1 MSPMKKT
8 FSMFLAAG
16 LACATMMSG
25 TDAKS
30 DGETNGGGTAAIYKN
45 IPPDQIEFLST
56 NERIVSVSSSGSP
69 SAIWEALEHGER
81 VECLACIPAVAPLLY
96 DTNAKNREIAA
107 WWLRRRVFG
116 VFGPGEVYETT
127 LATLKN
133 DPNPTRRAYAA
144 NALGEF
150 LLAPGIAACAEAL
163 SKDSDADVRVAAAAA
178 LGRLNDEGGGS
189 LARALGD
196 GEPKVRLAALKSVG
210 HVNGFS
216 DVASVARL
224 TGDGDAQVRRRAVEV
239 LDGLYAKDSVASVLA
254 LAKSDPDADVRIA
267 ACHALMTFGD
277 GSARATLESIAKDD
291 KNGLVRD
298 MAAIA
303 LRRV

>member
-1 MSPMKKT
+1 MKKT
-8 FSMFLAAG
+8 LSTILAAG
-16 LACATMMSG
+16 FACATMMSG

-30 DGETNGGGTAAIYKN
+30 DGELNGGGTAAIYKN

-56 NERIVSVSSSGSP
+56 NERIVSVASSGAP

-96 DTNAKNREIAA
+96 DATAQNREIAA
-107 WWLRRRVFG
+107 WWLRRRVLG

-133 DPNPTRRAYAA
+133 DPNPTRRSYAA

-150 LLAPGIAACAEAL
+150 LIRPGIAACADAL
-163 SKDSDADVRVAAAAA
+163 ANDSDAGVRVAAAQA
-178 LGRLNDEGGGS
+178 LGRLNSDGNGALG
-189 LARALGD
+189 RALGD
-196 GEPKVRLAALKSVG
+196 GESSVRLAALKSAG
-210 HVNGFS
+210 RVNGFN

-224 TGDGDAQVRRRAVEV
+224 TGDGDAQVRRRTLEV

-254 LAKSDPDADVRIA
+254 LAKSDPDAEVRIA

-291 KNGLVRD
+291 PNGLVRD

-303 LRRV
+303 LRRI

>member
-1 MSPMKKT
+1 MKKT
-8 FSMFLAAG
+8 FSTLLAAG

-30 DGETNGGGTAAIYKN
+30 DGEVNGGGTAAIYKN

-56 NERIVSVSSSGSP
+56 DERIISVASSGAP

-96 DTNAKNREIAA
+96 DGVYPQNREIAA

-116 VFGPGEVYETT
+116 VFGPGEVYENT
-127 LATLKN
+127 LGTLKN

-144 NALGEF
+144 SALGEF

-163 SKDSDADVRVAAAAA
+163 SKDSDADVRVAAAGA
-178 LGRLNDEGGGS
+178 LGRLNDEGGGA

-224 TGDGDAQVRRRAVEV
+224 TGDGDASVRRRAVEV
-239 LDGLYAKDSVASVLA
+239 LDGLYAKDSVAAVLA